1 MQIHSLKVDRYC
13 PVVGNQWVLTLSIY
27 IKTTTHQRQASK
39 PSSVPHLT
47 LARKTQVGQATLI
60 GEFPPE
66 SSSYV
71 ASDPVQCPPPAADTV
86 R

>member
-1 MQIHSLKVDRYC
+1 MDPYAFD
-13 PVVGNQWVLTLSIY
+13 IY
-27 IKTTTHQRQASK
+27 KNNDSSGRQASK

-71 ASDPVQCPPPAADTV
+71 ASDPVQCPPPASDTL